1 MLVRWLAAV
10 AITFALAT
18 GTVAPACADTAPAA
32 PDPAA
37 ATEEARK
44 AESIS
49 AFAAA
54 MADATRGPAAIP
66 LMGEATLKLP
76 DGYFFVPPK
85 QANRLMRAW
94 GNGDGGDT
102 FAGMI
107 MPANSD
113 EAWFITAHFLK
124 EGYVK
129 DEEAKNW
136 DVDGLLKNAQDG
148 VEQDNSDRAARGFP
162 KIKVDGWI
170 EKPGYDTN
178 EHRLVYSISLS
189 GLDAKPGDEASVNYH
204 TFALGR
210 EGYFALD
217 LVTGSTTI
225 EQFKSRAATVLAAL
239 EYDNGKR
246 YGDFVAG
253 TDRTAEYGIAALVG
267 GLAAKKLGLLAL
279 GALALTK
286 FGAWAIAFAKPLAVG
301 VVALFAGAARFFRRK
316 S

>member
-1 MLVRWLAAV
+1 MGQQLAASLAMAILV
-10 AITFALAT
+10 AILNTL
-18 GTVAPACADTAPAA
+18 PAYADETAPAA
-32 PDPAA
+32 TADLAA

-44 AESIS
+44 AESTN

-54 MADATRGPAAIP
+54 VADATKGPADIP
-66 LMGEATLKLP
+66 LMAEATLKLP
-76 DGYFFVPPK
+76 DGYLFVPPR

-94 GNGDGGDT
+94 GNSDGGDT

-113 EAWFITAHFLK
+113 EAWFITAYFQK

-136 DVDGLLKNAQDG
+136 DVDALLKNAQDG
-148 VEQDNSDRAARGFP
+148 VEADNTDRAARGFP

-170 EKPGYDTN
+170 EKPGYDTK
-178 EHRLVYSISLS
+178 EHRLVYSIGLS
-189 GLDAKPGDEASVNYH
+189 GLDAKPGDETSVNYH

-225 EQFKSRAATVLAAL
+225 EQYKARAGTVLAAL
-239 EYDNGKR
+239 DYDNGKR

-253 TDRTAEYGIAALVG
+253 TDRMAEYGIAALVG

-279 GALALTK
+279 GGLALVK
-286 FGAWAIAFAKPLAVG
+286 FAKVIGIGAI
-301 VVALFAGAARFFRRK
+301 ALFAGAARFFRRR